1 MKITHVFIALAVI
14 AMLASALNAQPVQTG
29 TFKASESTP
38 GYTLA
43 AGSGD
48 RSTGIEVK
56 FDKPFASKP
65 QVILGVTTVD
75 GAKESNLRYEVQ
87 ADAVT
92 RDGFTV
98 KLKTWGDTKIFT
110 IGGNWLAIEAGKPA
124 PPQGPAAEPPK
135 KVKKGKK

>member
-1 MKITHVFIALAVI
+1 MKLTHVLIALAVI
-14 AMLASALNAQPVQTG
+14 AMLASALNAQTIQTG

-48 RSTGIEVK
+48 RTTGIDVK

-65 QVILGVTTVD
+65 QVILGVTTLD
-75 GAKESNLRYEVQ
+75 GAKESNLRYEAQ

-92 RDGFTV
+92 RDGFTI

-110 IGGNWLAIEAGKPA
+110 IGGNWLAIEAGGKPA
-124 PPQGPAAEPPK
+124 PPQGEEPPK